1 MYLYINTYHGKI
13 KGIMKKI
20 NTSPLSGMQELLPT
34 EQVIFDQLK
43 QKLSDVY
50 HHYGFLSIETPL
62 IDRQEILLAKAGGDT
77 EKQIYKVI
85 KTAEDDSKSDQAL
98 RFDHTVP
105 LARYVVEHN
114 NDLAFPFAVTQ
125 IGRNFRGERAQ
136 RGRFREFYQCDI
148 DIIGRE
154 RLPIAYDAKV
164 IACIHDALKTFNLP
178 NLVIRISNRKV
189 LAGFL
194 RALELSDKTGEIS
207 NIIDHAEK
215 VSLEVTRANLSKLGL
230 TDLQVQQVCDFMF
243 THGSYAEVES
253 KLDEILGNKLAAVA
267 EGLNELKQVFDI
279 LNQKQGIS
287 SIIIDFMII
296 RGLDYYTG
304 TVYEITLK
312 DHREI
317 GSISGGGRYENLA
330 SNFTEQ
336 KFPGVGGSIGLTR
349 LFFVLCEYNLLP
361 KLEQKNPIDYVIFPL
376 SAAEY
381 AFCFELADYLR
392 NTGKN
397 VDIDFDDRKLGAK
410 FNRATKIAD
419 FAIVVGSDE
428 VAKRSVQA
436 KDLVS
441 GELHEIK
448 L

>member
-1 MYLYINTYHGKI
+1 
-13 KGIMKKI
+13 MKKI

-34 EQVIFDQLK
+34 EQAIFDQLK
-43 QKLSDVY
+43 QNISDVY

-125 IGRNFRGERAQ
+125 INRNFRGERAQ
-136 RGRFREFYQCDI
+136 RGRFREFYQCDA

-154 RLPIAYDAKV
+154 KLPIAYDAKV
-164 IACIHDALKTFNLP
+164 IACIHDALKTFKLP
-178 NLVIRISNRKV
+178 NMVIRISNRKV

-194 RALELSDKTGEIS
+194 RTLNLSDKTAEIS

-215 VSLEVTRANLSKLGL
+215 IPVEATREHLAALNLSEE
-230 TDLQVQQVCDFMF
+230 QVNQVCDFMF
-243 THGSYAEVES
+243 TNGDYVTIEARLS
-253 KLDEILGNKLAAVA
+253 EILNGNLSEVQ
-267 EGLNELKQVFDI
+267 EGLNELKQVFAI
-279 LNQKQGIS
+279 LDQKANIS
-287 SIIIDFMII
+287 STIIDFMII

-304 TVYEITLK
+304 TVYEIILK

-317 GSISGGGRYENLA
+317 GSISGGGRYENLTDH
-330 SNFTEQ
+330 FTDQ

-349 LFFVLCEYNLLP
+349 LFYVLREYNLLP
-361 KLEQKNPIDYVIFPL
+361 KEQEKKPLDYVLFPL
-376 SAAEY
+376 SQDEY
-381 AFCFELADYLR
+381 KFCFALADKLR
-392 NTGKN
+392 QESKN

-410 FNRATKIAD
+410 FNRAAKIAN
-419 FAIVVGSDE
+419 FAAVIGSDE
-428 VAKRSVQA
+428 ASAGKAQA
-436 KDLVS
+436 KDLIS
-441 GELHEIK
+441 GELHEIS

>member
-1 MYLYINTYHGKI
+1 
-13 KGIMKKI
+13 MKKI

-34 EQVIFDQLK
+34 EQAIFNQLK
-43 QKLSDVY
+43 QNISDVY

-114 NDLAFPFAVTQ
+114 NDLAFTFSVTQ

-136 RGRFREFYQCDI
+136 RGRFREFYQCDA

-154 RLPIAYDAKV
+154 KLPIAYDAKV

-178 NLVIRISNRKV
+178 NMVIRISNRKV

-194 RALELSDKTGEIS
+194 QALNLSDKTGAIS
-207 NIIDHAEK
+207 NVIDHAEK
-215 VSLEVTRANLSKLGL
+215 VPLETTHEHLAELGL
-230 TDLQVQQVCDFMF
+230 SETEVGQVCDFMF
-243 THGSYAEVES
+243 TNGSYSEIENKLTEILSDKIEAVREG
-253 KLDEILGNKLAAVA
+253 LDELKEVFTIL
-267 EGLNELKQVFDI
+267 D
-279 LNQKQGIS
+279 QKQGIS
-287 SIIIDFMII
+287 STIIDFMII

-304 TVYEITLK
+304 TVYEIMLK

-330 SNFTEQ
+330 SNFTDQ

-349 LFFVLCEYNLLP
+349 LFFVLREYNLLP
-361 KLEQKNPIDYVIFPL
+361 KIEQKQPIDYAIFPL
-376 SAAEY
+376 TANEY
-381 AFCFELADYLR
+381 TFSFELADKLR
-392 NTGKN
+392 AEGKN

-410 FNRATKIAD
+410 FNRAAKIAD
-419 FAIVVGSDE
+419 FAIVVGESE
-428 VAKRSVQA
+428 AKSRTVSA
-436 KDLVS
+436 KNLVS
-441 GELHEIK
+441 GELTEIK